1 MSAALPA
8 LLQLLLRLVL
18 RRERLGVAIRGLRS
32 SGQPYWASVST
43 HSWQL
48 AWRAYAIALLPWASL
63 AIKSTPYYRKNQ
75 RGIVINHLLP
85 LKPRITGIP
94 ALFFLTQIRSCVMTT
109 LPLWLARC
117 SALRPSPSPQVSLT
131 CCRDPWASRS
141 TTARRSS
148 SAVALSS
155 CWPSG
160 RSVQGSDARKRRCSY
175 FARIQR
181 SRSSL
186 MEKRETDTF
195 KNWQLSNGCS
205 MKCHIAARNMKL

>member
-63 AIKSTPYYRKNQ
+63 AIKSTPYCRKNQ

-94 ALFFLTQIRSCVMTT
+94 ALFFSY
-109 LPLWLARC
+109 PDKE
-117 SALRPSPSPQVSLT
+117 LR
-131 CCRDPWASRS
+131 DDH
-141 TTARRSS
+141 
-148 SAVALSS
+148 VALVAGQVQRAASIS
-155 CWPSG
+155 FSAGLVDLLSG
-160 RSVQGSDARKRRCSY
+160 PVSKQEHDC
-175 FARIQR
+175 
-181 SRSSL
+181 
-186 MEKRETDTF
+186 T
-195 KNWQLSNGCS
+195 
-205 MKCHIAARNMKL
+205 